1 MFSSIH
7 EIQEYINIG
16 RNIDIELLKPYEEEA
31 LRYISKIVPTEIHNE
46 IETTQP
52 EAYEQ
57 LRKAVANYMMPFA
70 LPFLKVHISNI
81 GGNNFDDDKMKKAD
95 WWDLRDYALSAI
107 KIADNALSTLVAQL
121 QKTELSNKLT
131 LFDKDYDATNLLFQS
146 PTDFEQI
153 YDIGNSWFV
162 FQKLLPNM
170 EAVWLLYLRGRL
182 KSCTI
187 ANLLEDENTKKLLR
201 HIIGY
206 YTLAESVSLSGIVF
220 TTSGIVLQWEQ
231 LPWQKS
237 AVIDRKELNQLAEL
251 YTDRANRLFAILL
264 DYLRNNID
272 KFPCYE
278 YSTEIP
284 YRKTIAKK
292 SGLYF

>member
-1 MFSSIH
+1 MFNNIH
-7 EIQEYINIG
+7 EIQEHINIG
-16 RNIDIELLKPYEEEA
+16 RNIDIELLKPYEQEA
-31 LRYISKIVPTEIHNE
+31 LQYISKIIPADIHNE
-46 IETTQP
+46 IQNTQP
-52 EAYEQ
+52 EAYEL
-57 LRKAVANYMMPFA
+57 LRRATANYMMPFA
-70 LPFLKVHISNI
+70 LPFLKVHISSI

-107 KIADNALSTLVAQL
+107 KIADNTLSSLVAKL
-121 QKTELSNKLT
+121 QKTALSSKLT

-170 EAVWLLYLRGRL
+170 EVVWLLYLRGRL
-182 KSCTI
+182 KTCTI
-187 ANLLEDENTKKLLR
+187 ADLLQDEEAKKLLR
-201 HIIGY
+201 QIVGY
-206 YTLAESVSLSGIVF
+206 YTLAESIALSGIVF

-237 AVIDRKELNQLAEL
+237 AVIDRKELNHLAEK
-251 YTDRANRLFAILL
+251 YTDKANQLFALLL
-264 DYLRNNID
+264 DYLRNNTD

-278 YSTEIP
+278 YSSEIP